1 VQLKGVM
8 MKYAVISTW
17 KMSLDGTG
25 LACGI
30 LKEGGGLAASI
41 KAAINDVENNPDYR
55 SVGYGGLPNREG
67 EVELDAAYMD
77 GSTGLYGGVMGVKD
91 IANPIDLAI
100 ELSKRQL
107 NCLLSGAGAE
117 KYARARG
124 FAFKNMLTEES
135 KKRWDAQAIKSND
148 SGNITAYNGHDTVC
162 VIGRREADF
171 AVGVSTSGLFLK
183 APGRI
188 GDSPLIGA
196 GLYSDSRIGAAAAT
210 GVGEDI
216 IRGCLSYETV
226 KQMEGGKPAQRACED
241 VLSAYTE
248 RMNKIGLKIGA
259 VSLIALGAD
268 GSFGGTTNLPEFAFI
283 YADQDNP
290 PAVWLAYPYSQKA
303 AVEKADAAR
312 LKKYAND

>member
-1 VQLKGVM
+1 
-8 MKYAVISTW
+8 MKHAVIATW
-17 KMSLDGTG
+17 KMSLEGAG
-25 LACGI
+25 LAHALLGR
-30 LKEGGGLAASI
+30 GGDLAEAVR
-41 KAAINDVENNPDYR
+41 AAVNNVENNPCFA

-77 GSTGLYGGVMGVKD
+77 GSTGFYGGVMGVKD
-91 IANPIDLAI
+91 IANPIDVAI
-100 ELSKRQL
+100 DLSAKQL

-117 KYARARG
+117 KYARGRG
-124 FAFKNMLTEES
+124 FAFKNMLTEKA
-135 KKRWDAQAIKSND
+135 KKRWADQSEKSND

-162 VIGRREADF
+162 VIGRREDRI

-188 GDSPLIGA
+188 GDSPIVGA

-210 GVGEDI
+210 GIGEDI

-226 KQMEGGKPAQRACED
+226 RQMERGKPAQRACED
-241 VLSAYTE
+241 TLSAYTD
-248 RMNKIGLKIGA
+248 RMENKGVKIGA

-268 GSFGGTTNLPEFAFI
+268 GSFGGVTNLPEFAFI

-290 PAVWLAYPYSQKA
+290 PAVWLAYRSPGGM
-303 AVEKADAAR
+303 VTEKADDAR
-312 LKKYAND
+312 LGTYAND